1 MNRERAKEL
10 LLLHRPGLDGDAD
23 PELAGALRLL
33 EHDEELRRWYKTQR
47 ANQDAIR
54 GAFRKI
60 TPPPAL
66 KEQIISERPW
76 HTRPVTARHLTA
88 VAVAVGIL
96 FTVGL
101 WWFGQSPQEDKSF
114 ASYRSRMVGTA
125 LRTYGMELET
135 DDLASVR
142 AFLKQ
147 RGAPDDFVAPAG
159 LAQAT
164 CTGCL
169 TVPWRTGRVSM
180 ICFRTGRPMPPGQSS
195 DLWYFVVDHEI
206 APDAPETDTPVV
218 ATVKSVTTASWTR
231 QGKTYVLAV
240 DGDEMLLRK
249 FL

>member
-1 MNRERAKEL
+1 VNRERAKEL

-23 PELAGALRLL
+23 PELAEAHRIL

-47 ANQDAIR
+47 ANQDAVR
-54 GAFRKI
+54 SVFRNI
-60 TPPPAL
+60 TPPAAL

-76 HTRPVTARHLTA
+76 HTRPVTVRHLA
-88 VAVAVGIL
+88 VVAVAAVIL

-101 WWFGQSPQEDKSF
+101 WWSGQTPQEDKSF

-125 LRTYGMELET
+125 LRSYGMEFET
-135 DDLASVR
+135 DDMSSVR

-147 RGAPDDFVAPAG
+147 HGAPDDFASPAG

-169 TVPWRTGRVSM
+169 TVPWRTGQASM

-195 DLWYFVVDHEI
+195 DLWFFVVDH
-206 APDAPETDTPVV
+206 AVVPDAPEAETPLV
-218 ATVKSVTTASWTR
+218 ATVNAVTTASWTR
-231 QGKTYVLAV
+231 QGRTYVLAV
-240 DGDEMLLRK
+240 DGDELLLRK